1 MREIELKGV
10 VDDERASRARL
21 VAAGGR
27 LVFEGELKDRRYDTR
42 DRALFGRDEVL
53 RLRVAKGSDGE
64 RARLEFKGAASFP
77 NGYKL
82 REEIGSLVDD
92 AETLHAILESLGFVV
107 TREIDRHIASYDFGG
122 TMVRFERYPRMDT
135 LVEVEGEPEQIER
148 AIAALGI
155 ARSAFTT
162 DCLADFVRR
171 YEVRTGE
178 RAAVSARELSGDFA
192 YDVDE
197 A

>member
-10 VDDERASRARL
+10 VDDESASRARL

-42 DRALFGRDEVL
+42 DRTLFGRNEVL
-53 RLRVAKGSDGE
+53 RLRVAKGSDGQ
-64 RARLEFKGAASFP
+64 RARLEFKGPSSFP
-77 NGYKL
+77 DGYKL

-92 AETLHAILESLGFVV
+92 AETLHAILGALGFVV

-135 LVEVEGEPEQIER
+135 LVEVEGEPQQIER

-155 ARSAFTT
+155 ARAAFNT

-171 YEVRTGE
+171 FESRTGD
-178 RAAVSARELSGDFA
+178 RAAVSARELNGEFV
-192 YDVDE
+192 YNVDD